1 MVADNASSPGASSSS
16 PGTPTTTSNATFSN
30 SSATSG
36 TLKNGIGM
44 AWAVSGNGP
53 KSSGSVTSG
62 CSLPMNMSTVTMG
75 NVLDFLFTAAQLH
88 RVAAA
93 TTEKVRAGGHLVN
106 GTGSSDSDSHG
117 GRTPS
122 SGTPSTSTAAA
133 AAAAL
138 LPSASQTWAK
148 LLGNPAAA
156 AQEQTLALLQMA
168 LQDGLLDSILP
179 YMVSSLNIGLT
190 TSLTPSQSITSG
202 STMNTLAG
210 GSAGAVAGG
219 GGRSRTPTPTNK
231 GPNSTKSSVVSS
243 SGIPKS
249 PTRDVL
255 TKEVP
260 KRSPTPTPAPP
271 TISSVSQHT
280 PPSAPASPS
289 NNTAVIQSSS
299 SVTTAN
305 SSSLSSSANHN
316 NTLPSSYM
324 PSATLPRPNK
334 EDVRPTPPVSL
345 PIRGMPDKSPG
356 IIIHVCDEARGL
368 RQDFTCP
375 RDLLIHHIGYFAD
388 VTAGQRLEDV
398 DISVHCDVSIFE
410 WLLRWVKK
418 GLTEDH
424 HPPTL
429 EPKTA
434 VSILISADFLK
445 MTPLVEEVL
454 QYVHDNINLILEA
467 QVNLNCLSDTILTRL
482 SRLFTH
488 WELENLRDRRDRIQ
502 NKLYARFLQT
512 LCDNTPAPL
521 RGIFKTASTLY
532 RCTDCG
538 QLVSRAV
545 ERFITCVPSNTIV
558 TTTGQVFYTHSRDS
572 TWSLTEHVRQLKT
585 DLKTWRLV
593 YWRLWGQVHFLPCS
607 TCGSVFPASEL
618 KLCRHHRLDA
628 SSSCDLDVLLS
639 TDSFPCCGAR
649 ALRFSPLPVRN
660 GCQVTDHTVQL
671 TQSEEETWGPIPLIY
686 DDLLTFQ
693 ILVCVDPPRTMDVE
707 QKNVLWSGVPLV
719 PPSKG
724 ERSLLDRSW
733 QAHFLYGER
742 DGLPNNRQGANE
754 TSTTTTTAA
763 ATVSAIGTG
772 TSSESSSDEEE
783 GGGRPG
789 LTSRMRANLM
799 KRANRARRTLACEV
813 MAEPSWRWDA
823 GRSTRH
829 NQDAQRDREGRLLR
843 DLTSWLTLTAP
854 ETGHHKGHKGKPDRR
869 RETAIGPDAGCYY
882 RLEAE
887 FRERHGGHSHGHTH
901 SGGGGGTFRA
911 KVQAISRIK
920 MRLRHRAA
928 FSASR

>member
-1 MVADNASSPGASSSS
+1 MCQTELGHTMVSLPSKLRPSGPLQIATSFWNFIGLAPPGYMRMVDSASLCMEGRCSKIIHCPKSGWLPQVEDPALHGCSRSLRVLIRTKMVADNANSPGASSSS
-16 PGTPTTTSNATFSN
+16 PGTPSTTTSNSTFSN

-62 CSLPMNMSTVTMG
+62 CTLPMNMSTVTMG

-106 GTGSSDSDSHG
+106 GTGSSDSDSQG
-117 GRTPS
+117 GRTP

-190 TSLTPSQSITSG
+190 TSLTPSQSLTSA
-202 STMNTLAG
+202 STMNTLVG
-210 GSAGAVAGG
+210 GSAAAVGGG

-243 SGIPKS
+243 SSIP
-249 PTRDVL
+249 
-255 TKEVP
+255 
-260 KRSPTPTPAPP
+260 
-271 TISSVSQHT
+271 
-280 PPSAPASPS
+280 
-289 NNTAVIQSSS
+289 N
-299 SVTTAN
+299 
-305 SSSLSSSANHN
+305 
-316 NTLPSSYM
+316 
-324 PSATLPRPNK
+324 
-334 EDVRPTPPVSL
+334 
-345 PIRGMPDKSPG
+345 PG

-375 RDLLIHHIGYFAD
+375 RDHLIHHIGYFAD

-532 RCTDCG
+532 RCTDCE

-545 ERFITCVPSNTIV
+545 ERFITCDPSNTIV

-660 GCQVTDHTVQL
+660 GCQVADHTVQL

-742 DGLPNNRQGANE
+742 DGLPHNRQGANE
-754 TSTTTTTAA
+754 TSTTTTTTAA
-763 ATVSAIGTG
+763 AVSAIGTG

-869 RETAIGPDAGCYY
+869 RETANGPDAGCYY

>member
-1 MVADNASSPGASSSS
+1 M
-16 PGTPTTTSNATFSN
+16 
-30 SSATSG
+30 
-36 TLKNGIGM
+36 
-44 AWAVSGNGP
+44 
-53 KSSGSVTSG
+53 
-62 CSLPMNMSTVTMG
+62 
-75 NVLDFLFTAAQLH
+75 
-88 RVAAA
+88 
-93 TTEKVRAGGHLVN
+93 
-106 GTGSSDSDSHG
+106 
-117 GRTPS
+117 
-122 SGTPSTSTAAA
+122 
-133 AAAAL
+133 

-148 LLGNPAAA
+148 LLANNAAA

-179 YMVSSLNIGLT
+179 YMVSSLNISHN
-190 TSLTPSQSITSG
+190 TSLTPTLSLTSG
-202 STMNTLAG
+202 STTNTLTG
-210 GSAGAVAGG
+210 GNGSAAAG

-231 GPNSTKSSVVSS
+231 GPNSNKISVVSS
-243 SGIPKS
+243 PSIPKS
-249 PTRDVL
+249 PTREVL
-255 TKEVP
+255 TKEAT
-260 KRSPTPTPAPP
+260 KRSPTPTPAQTTVTPSTNSSASQHAPPPPPP
-271 TISSVSQHT
+271 TSSNFNTTGNQSASSVAT
-280 PPSAPASPS
+280 VNSPS
-289 NNTAVIQSSS
+289 
-299 SVTTAN
+299 
-305 SSSLSSSANHN
+305 LLSSANHSN
-316 NTLPSSYM
+316 ALPSSYM
-324 PSATLPRPNK
+324 PSSTPPRPSK
-334 EDVRPTPPVSL
+334 EDLRATPPVSL
-345 PIRGMPDKSPG
+345 PLRGMPDKSPG

-410 WLLRWVKK
+410 WLLRWVKQ
-418 GLTEDH
+418 GMTEDH
-424 HPPTL
+424 HAPSL

-521 RGIFKTASTLY
+521 RGIFRTASTLY

-558 TTTGQVFYTHSRDS
+558 TTSGQVFYTHSRDG

-693 ILVCVDPPRTMDVE
+693 ILVCIEPPPAMPVE
-707 QKNVLWSGVPLV
+707 QKNVLWTGVPLV

-742 DGLPNNRQGANE
+742 DGLSINRQGASE
-754 TSTTTTTAA
+754 TSTAT
-763 ATVSAIGTG
+763 ATVAASVSSVGTG

-789 LTSRMRANLM
+789 LSSRMRANLM

-869 RETAIGPDAGCYY
+869 REAASGPDAGCYY

>member
-93 TTEKVRAGGHLVN
+93 TTEK
-106 GTGSSDSDSHG
+106 
-117 GRTPS
+117 
-122 SGTPSTSTAAA
+122 
-133 AAAAL
+133 
-138 LPSASQTWAK
+138 
-148 LLGNPAAA
+148 
-156 AQEQTLALLQMA
+156 
-168 LQDGLLDSILP
+168 DGLLDSILP